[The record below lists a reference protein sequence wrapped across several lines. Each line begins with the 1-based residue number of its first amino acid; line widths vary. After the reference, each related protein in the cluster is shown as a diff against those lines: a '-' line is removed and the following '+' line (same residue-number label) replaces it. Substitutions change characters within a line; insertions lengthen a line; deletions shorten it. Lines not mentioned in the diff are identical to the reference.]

1 MISKKNVDEMLP
13 SAYIIIRKLYDE
25 MTLWQK
31 IKWNIYCFFSNI
43 GIWVQ
48 CNWFLWKYRDRD

>member
-1 MISKKNVDEMLP
+1 MKNSVIILYMKGGDNDKQENIDEMLP

-31 IKWNIYCFFSNI
+31 IKWNIYCFF
-43 GIWVQ
+43 
-48 CNWFLWKYRDRD
+48 